1 MKNEKNQ
8 VKMHF
13 LSKSINESFARTAV
27 SAFVSQLDPTLEE
40 IIEIKTAI
48 SEAVTNATV
57 HAYADCVG
65 VITIKVVI
73 VDERTIEI
81 TVSDKGCGI
90 EDIDKARQPLFTT
103 CTTGERSGMGITIM
117 ESFMDRIKIFSKQG
131 KGTRVV
137 MIKKLSLKRY

>member
-1 MKNEKNQ
+1 MKNDKNQ
-8 VKMHF
+8 VKMFF
-13 LSKSINESFARTAV
+13 LSKSINEGFARTAV

-57 HAYADCVG
+57 HAYADSVG
-65 VITIKVVI
+65 IIMIKVVI
-73 VDERTIEI
+73 IDDRTVEI

-90 EDIDKARQPLFTT
+90 DDIDRARQPLFTT

-117 ESFMDRIKIFSKQG
+117 ESFMDRVKYFPKRVRAQG
-131 KGTRVV
+131 
-137 MIKKLSLKRY
+137 LSC

>member
-1 MKNEKNQ
+1 MKNDKNQ
-8 VKMHF
+8 VKMFF
-13 LSKSINESFARTAV
+13 LSKSINEGFARTAV

-57 HAYADCVG
+57 HAYADSVG
-65 VITIKVVI
+65 IIMIKVVI
-73 VDERTIEI
+73 IDDRTVEI

-90 EDIDKARQPLFTT
+90 DDIDRARQPLFTT

-117 ESFMDRIKIFSKQG
+117 ESFMDRVKIFSKAG

-137 MIKKLSLKRY
+137 MLKKLSLKRY

>member
-1 MKNEKNQ
+1 MKNDKNQ
-8 VKMHF
+8 VKMFF
-13 LSKSINESFARTAV
+13 LSKSINEGFARTEV

-57 HAYADCVG
+57 HAYADSVG
-65 VITIKVVI
+65 IIMIKVVI
-73 VDERTIEI
+73 IDDRTVEI

-90 EDIDKARQPLFTT
+90 DDIDRARQPLFTT

-117 ESFMDRIKIFSKQG
+117 ESFMDRVKIFSKAG

-137 MIKKLSLKRY
+137 MLKKLSLKRY